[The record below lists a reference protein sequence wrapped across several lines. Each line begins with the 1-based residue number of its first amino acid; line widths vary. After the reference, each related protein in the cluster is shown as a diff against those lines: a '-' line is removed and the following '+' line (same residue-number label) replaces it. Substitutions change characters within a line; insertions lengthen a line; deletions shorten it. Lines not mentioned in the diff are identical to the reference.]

1 MQENQS
7 ALEVWD
13 FHTTSHG
20 GLLSGNQMGVC
31 WVVWLNHGGGHSYLP
46 CELSLHNPENR
57 KKDLPHPT
65 SLQVLPTMG
74 GYLVLI
80 FQLPFIAAC

>member
-31 WVVWLNHGGGHSYLP
+31 WVVWLNPTVGAL
-46 CELSLHNPENR
+46 LSPL
-57 KKDLPHPT
+57 
-65 SLQVLPTMG
+65 
-74 GYLVLI
+74 
-80 FQLPFIAAC
+80 